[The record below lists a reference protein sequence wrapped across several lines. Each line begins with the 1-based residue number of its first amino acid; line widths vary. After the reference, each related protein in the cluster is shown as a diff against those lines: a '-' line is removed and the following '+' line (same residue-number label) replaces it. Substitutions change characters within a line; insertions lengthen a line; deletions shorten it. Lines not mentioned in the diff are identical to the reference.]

1 MVANGTVVLL
11 PRGSGDLA
19 HGNPVD
25 AAHGEQPPGCELDMG
40 GTATGLFFGQSW
52 HKSHS
57 LLKARDTPPGATTP
71 SPPDRQRTTARLP
84 SWENS
89 RLQVANISSSALHSE
104 EFVCIIHLN

>member
-25 AAHGEQPPGCELDMG
+25 AAHGEQPPCCELDMG

-57 LLKARDTPPGATTP
+57 LLKARDTPPVATTP
-71 SPPDRQRTTARLP
+71 SPPDRQLTHERLP
-84 SWENS
+84 SCDNS
-89 RLQVANISSSALHSE
+89 RLQLEHLSSTSS
-104 EFVCIIHLN
+104 